1 MTASVESPGSHSPE
15 SPLGT
20 EPILITASELAAMMQ
35 VSVRTLWRLLS
46 QGRILKPIR
55 LGGRNSLASRRSSP
69 LDRSG
74 LPPAIGYPTM
84 IRIRGEIKNGIG
96 IQA

>member
-1 MTASVESPGSHSPE
+1 MTASVKFPGSHTPD

-55 LGGRNSLASRRSSP
+55 LGGATRWRRDEVRRWIDQGCP
-69 LDRSG
+69 PPSG
-74 LPPAIGYPTM
+74 T
-84 IRIRGEIKNGIG
+84 
-96 IQA
+96 QQ